1 MSSDIEPRLRAHDLQ
16 IEVQIRDLEI
26 RLLGAITSSRTWTI
40 GIVVALLVPLYVM
53 NVTVLIFLYNAK
65 P

>member
-1 MSSDIEPRLRAHDLQ
+1 VSSDIEPRLRAHDLQ

>member
-1 MSSDIEPRLRAHDLQ
+1 MSSNLEPRLREHELQ
-16 IEVQIRDLEI
+16 IEVQVRDLEI
-26 RLLGAITSSRTWTI
+26 RLLGAIASSRNWTI
-40 GIVVALLVPLYVM
+40 GIVVALLLPIYVM

>member
-16 IEVQIRDLEI
+16 IEVQIRDLEL
-26 RLLGAITSSRTWTI
+26 RLLGAITSSKNWTI